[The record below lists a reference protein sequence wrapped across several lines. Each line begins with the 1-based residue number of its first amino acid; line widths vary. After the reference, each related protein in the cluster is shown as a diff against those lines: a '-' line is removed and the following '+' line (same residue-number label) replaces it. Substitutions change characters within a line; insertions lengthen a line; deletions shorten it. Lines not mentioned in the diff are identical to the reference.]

1 MIAKARAASI
11 DVVIIDTAGR
21 DEPATASAMR
31 VSDFCLVPCRP
42 TPADMKAIPP
52 TVATMERLG
61 KGFAFVLTQS
71 PARGGRVREAQ
82 VGLGMLGTVAP
93 IQIVARTSYQDAQ
106 GVGQGVVE
114 FEPKGK
120 AAAEVRELWQWTER
134 KMRKLGHG

>member
-1 MIAKARAASI
+1 M
-11 DVVIIDTAGR
+11 
-21 DEPATASAMR
+21 
-31 VSDFCLVPCRP
+31 
-42 TPADMKAIPP
+42 
-52 TVATMERLG
+52 
-61 KGFAFVLTQS
+61 LTQS